1 MRRIGLLAAAL
12 IIVITWMFYRNDAI
26 EENEVS
32 SSPPVTVEVVRLSK
46 GVLNQQVHLLGN
58 VFALRSV
65 EVKPEV
71 EGRISDIAVQSGQR
85 VKQGQLLVQLDNRHQ
100 RAVVMREK
108 ARLSDI
114 QRQHQN
120 LLQLLPKGATTQAEV
135 DRYESQVAMQQ
146 AELAIA
152 EAALQDRALRAP
164 FDGQLGLVDLSL
176 GQVVDS
182 ASVLMTLDDASTL
195 RLNVPVPARYL
206 GQIQLG
212 QTAQLRQSGAEQR
225 LFKAQV
231 TSIDSRVR
239 GETLN
244 VFVQLSID
252 NQQGV
257 LAPGTLVSGELSLP
271 STERLL
277 MPMQAIAYNGERR
290 YAYRLNQQ
298 SVNKVEVTLGQRD
311 DERVEVL
318 SGLAAGDQVVYKG
331 LVKLHDGIEV
341 EVLN

>member
-1 MRRIGLLAAAL
+1 MRRIGLLVAAL
-12 IIVITWMFYRNDAI
+12 IMVITWMFYRNDAA
-26 EENEVS
+26 EESKAS
-32 SSPPVTVEVVRLSK
+32 STPPVTVEVVRLSE

-65 EVKPEV
+65 EIKPEV
-71 EGRISDIAVQSGQR
+71 DGRISDIAVQSGQQ

-100 RAVVMREK
+100 RAVLMREQ

-146 AELAIA
+146 AELALA

-176 GQVVDS
+176 GQVVNSDT
-182 ASVLMTLDDASTL
+182 VLMTLDDASTL
-195 RLNVPVPARYL
+195 RLNVPVAARYL

-225 LFKAQV
+225 VFEAKV
-231 TSIDSRVR
+231 SSIDSRVR

-252 NQQGV
+252 NQQGL
-257 LAPGTLVSGELSLP
+257 LAPGTLMSGELSLA
-271 STERLL
+271 SSEHLL
-277 MPMQAIAYNGERR
+277 MPLQAVAYDGERR

-298 SVNKVEVTLGQRD
+298 TVDKVEVLLGQRG
-311 DERVEVL
+311 DEQVEVL
-318 SGLAAGDQVVYKG
+318 SGLVAGDQVVYKG